1 MEKRSIKEITNTDSL
16 ALTAIINY
24 WNEWEPNTVLI
35 TYAELKRR
43 NFTLDNK
50 LTKQIDNFCR
60 MNNYTEIDILLTA
73 ALNEIGYDS
82 YQDCY
87 EKEINSKK
95 KEKAEQSNKI
105 EIGSTE
111 TDVLEKKYPALRA
124 VSGIYKIFGW
134 ILLVVTLIIA
144 YNFLDS
150 GKDEGSK
157 YALITLGI
165 GALIVLTVFAFAES
179 IMVFIDIESNTR
191 NKQ

>member
-60 MNNYTEIDILLTA
+60 MNNYTEIDILLTN
-73 ALNEIGYDS
+73 ALKEIGYDS

-157 YALITLGI
+157 YATITLGI

-179 IMVFIDIESNTR
+179 IMVFIDIESNIR

>member
-60 MNNYTEIDILLTA
+60 MNNYTEIDILLTN
-73 ALNEIGYDS
+73 ALKEIGYDS

-105 EIGSTE
+105 EIGSIE
-111 TDVLEKKYPALRA
+111 TDVPEKKYPALRA
-124 VSGIYKIFGW
+124 VSGLYKIFGW
-134 ILLVVTLIIA
+134 IFLVITLYLA
-144 YNFLDS
+144 YYFLDS

-157 YALITLGI
+157 YATITLGI

-179 IMVFIDIESNTR
+179 IMVFIDIESNIR